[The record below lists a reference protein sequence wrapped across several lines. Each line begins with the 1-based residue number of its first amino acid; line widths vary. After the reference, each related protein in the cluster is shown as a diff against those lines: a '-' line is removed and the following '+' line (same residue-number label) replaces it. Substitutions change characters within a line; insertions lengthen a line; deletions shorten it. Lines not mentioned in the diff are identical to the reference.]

1 MSPDPIALEVPAQ
14 VHGHVLLRVPAGE
27 PPAGGWPLLAGFHG
41 YAETAE
47 KHLAQLETI
56 PGTEGWALCAVQAL
70 HAFYT
75 RGNEV
80 VAGWMTRFAREQAI
94 ADNTAYVAAALAA
107 ARGQL
112 GAAGSGRLALLG
124 FSQGVA
130 MAYRAA
136 ADHVRRG
143 VACHG
148 LVALSGDVPPE
159 LAAMDLGGFPAV
171 LIGRGT
177 REEWY
182 SEEKLAADLALLA
195 EKNVAARAVRFEGGH
210 EWTDPFRRAA
220 GEFLD
225 GVFA

>member
-1 MSPDPIALEVPAQ
+1 MSARAVALEVPAQ
-14 VHGHVLLRVPAGE
+14 VHGHVLLRVPDGE
-27 PPAGGWPLLAGFHG
+27 PPVGGWPLLAGFHG

-47 KHLAQLETI
+47 KHLAQLETL
-56 PGTEGWALCAVQAL
+56 PGAEGWALCAVQAL
-70 HAFYT
+70 HPFYT

-80 VAGWMTRFAREQAI
+80 VAGWMTRFARERAI
-94 ADNTAYVAAALAA
+94 ADNTAYVAAAVAA
-107 ARGQL
+107 ARTRL
-112 GAAGSGRLALLG
+112 GAAGAGRLAFLG

-136 ADHVRRG
+136 AEHVRRG
-143 VACHG
+143 VACRG

-159 LAAMDLGGFPAV
+159 LAAMDLSGFPAV

-195 EKNVAARAVRFEGGH
+195 ERGVTARAVRFEGGH
-210 EWTDPFRRAA
+210 EWTDAFRRVAA
-220 GEFLD
+220 EFLA

>member
-1 MSPDPIALEVPAQ
+1 VSAQAVALEVPAQ
-14 VHGHVLLRVPAGE
+14 VHGHVLLRVPDGE
-27 PPAGGWPLLAGFHG
+27 PLAGGWPLLAGFHG

-47 KHLAQLETI
+47 KHLAQLQTI
-56 PGTEGWALCAVQAL
+56 PGSEGWALCAVQAL
-70 HAFYT
+70 HPFYT

-80 VAGWMTRFAREQAI
+80 VAGWMTRFARERAI
-94 ADNTAYVAAALAA
+94 ADNTAYVAAAVAA
-107 ARGQL
+107 AREGL
-112 GAAGSGRLALLG
+112 GAAGAGRLALLG

-148 LVALSGDVPPE
+148 LVALSADVPPE
-159 LAAMDLGGFPAV
+159 LAGMDLSGFPAV

-177 REEWY
+177 QEEWY

-195 EKNVAARAVRFEGGH
+195 EKGVAARAVRFEGGH

-220 GEFLD
+220 GGFLG
-225 GVFA
+225 GVLA